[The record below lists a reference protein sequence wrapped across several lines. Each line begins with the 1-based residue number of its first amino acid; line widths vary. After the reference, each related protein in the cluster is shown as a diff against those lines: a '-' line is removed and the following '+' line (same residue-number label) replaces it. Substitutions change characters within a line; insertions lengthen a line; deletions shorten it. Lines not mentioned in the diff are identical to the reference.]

1 MRILA
6 IVNHDNAP
14 PALVGDRVAARGG
27 LCVEVNPHEGGALP
41 GAQSDFDGVLVFG
54 GPQSAVD
61 DAGYPAFGAV
71 LELLRDFHRAEKP
84 VMGICLGAQLLAR
97 AFHKPV
103 LTRHSMEWG
112 FVPLEVTAA
121 GAADPL
127 LAGAERHPVIL
138 QWHQDT
144 FELPDGAQRLMTGTG
159 CRNQG
164 FRVGAATYGFQCHFE
179 ATRAVIGSW
188 LANGADSVRGIMG
201 PGADAAIAGL
211 DAEMARHLDGAGRFA
226 QVVSDRWLD
235 LVELRRTRDGA

>member
-6 IVNHDNAP
+6 VVNHDDAP

-27 LCVEVNPHEGGALP
+27 LCVEVNPHGGGALP
-41 GAQSDFDGVLVFG
+41 GAATDFDGILVFG
-54 GPQSAVD
+54 GPQCALD
-61 DAGYPAFGAV
+61 DADYPAFGAI

-84 VMGICLGAQLLAR
+84 VMGICLGVQLLAR

-103 LTRHSMEWG
+103 LTRHGMEWG

-144 FELPDGAQRLMTGTG
+144 FELPDGAQLLMTSAG

-164 FRVGAATYGFQCHFE
+164 FRLGAATYGFQCHFE

-188 LANGADSVRGIMG
+188 LANGTDSVRRILG

-211 DAEMARHLDGAGRFA
+211 DEEMARHLDGAGRFA

-235 LVELRRTRDGA
+235 LVELRMARDGA

>member
-6 IVNHDNAP
+6 IVNYDGSP
-14 PALVGDRVAARGG
+14 PALVGERIAARGG
-27 LCVEVNPHEGGALP
+27 LCVEVNPHEGAALP
-41 GAQSDFDGVLVFG
+41 GDSSGFDGILVLG
-54 GPQSAVD
+54 GPQSAD
-61 DAGYPAFGAV
+61 DEEGYPAFGAV

-84 VMGICLGAQLLAR
+84 VMGICLGVQLLAR

-103 LTRHSMEWG
+103 LRRHSMEWG

-127 LAGAERHPVIL
+127 LAGAERHPVIM

-144 FELPDGAQRLMTGTG
+144 FELPDGARLLMTGAG

-164 FRVGAATYGFQCHFE
+164 FRLGAATYGFQCHFE
-179 ATRAVIGSW
+179 VTRAVIEAS
-188 LANGADSVRGIMG
+188 LANGTDSVRRILGG
-201 PGADAAIAGL
+201 GADAAIAGL

-226 QVVSDRWLD
+226 RVVSDRWLD
-235 LVELRRTRDGA
+235 LVELRMARDGA